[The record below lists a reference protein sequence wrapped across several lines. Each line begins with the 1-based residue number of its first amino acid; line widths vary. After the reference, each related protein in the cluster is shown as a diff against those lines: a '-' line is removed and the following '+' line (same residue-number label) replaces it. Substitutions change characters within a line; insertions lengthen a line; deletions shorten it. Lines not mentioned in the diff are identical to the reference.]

1 MLPQN
6 MKELLLAAAIL
17 KQRVRR
23 GGSTESN
30 RKLPADGLNR
40 DLSVLS
46 SSLSSSGGSV
56 GTPVNQPLNL
66 SAGGGA
72 LPGDGAMVPGLA
84 QVPPTHL
91 IPPMHGNMTLHSGPG
106 ALFLLKLFK
115 NYLRLV

>member
-30 RKLPADGLNR
+30 RKLPPEGLNR

-46 SSLSSSGGSV
+46 SSLSSSNSSSGGSV
-56 GTPVNQPLNL
+56 GMPVNQPLNL
-66 SAGGGA
+66 SAGSGA
-72 LPGDGAMVPGLA
+72 LPGGRAMVPGLA

-106 ALFLLKLFK
+106 ALFLLKFI
-115 NYLRLV
+115 